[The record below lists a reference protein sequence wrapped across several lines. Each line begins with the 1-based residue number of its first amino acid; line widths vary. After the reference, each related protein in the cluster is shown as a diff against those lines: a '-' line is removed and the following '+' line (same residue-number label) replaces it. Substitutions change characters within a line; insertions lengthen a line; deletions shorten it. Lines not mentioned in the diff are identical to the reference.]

1 MIIYSVGNT
10 KWNKYVDLTDNLRKS
25 IHIGDQL
32 NETSNFN
39 DCTGE
44 SISYKN
50 DMYSELTALYWI
62 WKNSKEDIIGIEH
75 YRRLFLNSKNEN
87 DPLLQKD
94 IVNLLS
100 SYDMIIP
107 NKHIIKN
114 TIISSEIMPF
124 MPEVLKEVLD
134 IIQILYPS
142 YFSVAKYIM
151 ENYKWYIHCNMM
163 ICKKEIFDDYCKWLF
178 DILFILEENF
188 KNKYT
193 IEKYSRLYG
202 FISEHIFIIWLAV
215 NKIKCIEK
223 PIVMYN
229 KNVNAIWHYE

>member
-75 YRRLFLNSKNEN
+75 YRRIFLNSKNEN
-87 DPLLQKD
+87 DPLIKENINELLFNYD
-94 IVNLLS
+94 I
-100 SYDMIIP
+100 IIP

-114 TIISSEIMPF
+114 KIENSEVMPF
-124 MPEVLKEVLD
+124 MPETLKRVLTIIEVL
-134 IIQILYPS
+134 YPE
-142 YFSVAKYIM
+142 YFNIAKYVM
-151 ENYKWYIHCNMM
+151 KNFNWYIHCNMM
-163 ICKKEIFDDYCKWLF
+163 ICKKEIFDDYCNWLF
-178 DILFILEENF
+178 DILFILE
-188 KNKYT
+188 KNSNYSEDKYG
-193 IEKYSRLYG
+193 RLYG
-202 FISEHIFIIWLAV
+202 YISEHIFIIWLIV
-215 NKIKCIEK
+215 NKLKCIEK

-229 KNVNAIWHYE
+229 KNANMIWRYE